1 MSFDILSS
9 YKLPLIY
16 KDKYEH
22 MLKERGFYF
31 EQGKGIFPYKLPL
44 HKNQFN

>member
-1 MSFDILSS
+1 MS
-9 YKLPLIY
+9 Y
-16 KDKYEH
+16 